1 MKTKE
6 KLEYI
11 DRQLNERLNKRL
23 KNRRFKAEFKN
34 NGANNYCLVMKD
46 KTYKFNTYDDMIS
59 CLDFIDDMF
68 ENAIVEI
75 EKEKKK

>member
-1 MKTKE
+1 MILRWKD
-6 KLEYI
+6 LGSHLG
-11 DRQLNERLNKRL
+11 LNLLWLPFSPILLYNQQRVFGGR
-23 KNRRFKAEFKN
+23 
-34 NGANNYCLVMKD
+34 YMKD